1 MYYEKDYKDKLASMY
16 PDVLMK
22 YEVPFEGVRADVVLF
37 TDPVTAFEIKSE
49 KDNLLRLQNQVDKYF
64 RVFTRVIVLAHESK
78 ISDVVRLLGD
88 TPAGIWSMNDKR
100 EVKVCVEGKVS
111 NERIS
116 LAAVY
121 NMLRKPERD
130 LVLRRYQGDLPGVDD
145 FHYYRDRLERFL
157 KLPKT
162 EVLKD
167 LETILKL
174 RYVEQRLGLPWDG
187 NTVAKILMQ
196 AMEENHD

>member
-22 YEVPFEGVRADVVLF
+22 YEVPFEGVRADAVLF

-49 KDNLLRLQNQVDKYF
+49 KDNLLRLQNQVDRYF

-78 ISDVVRLLGD
+78 ISDVVRLLSD
-88 TPAGIWSMNDKR
+88 TPAGIWSMNDKQ
-100 EVKVCVEGKVS
+100 EIKVCMEGRAS
-111 NERIS
+111 DERIS
-116 LAAVY
+116 MAAIY

-130 LVLRRYQGDLPGVDD
+130 LVLRRYSGFLPEIDD
-145 FHYYRDRLERFL
+145 FHYYSDRLERFL
-157 KLPKT
+157 ELPKT

-167 LETILKL
+167 LEKILRL
-174 RYVEQRLGLPWDG
+174 RYTEQKFGLPWDG
-187 NTVAKILMQ
+187 NTVAKILMKT
-196 AMEENHD
+196 MEEKHD